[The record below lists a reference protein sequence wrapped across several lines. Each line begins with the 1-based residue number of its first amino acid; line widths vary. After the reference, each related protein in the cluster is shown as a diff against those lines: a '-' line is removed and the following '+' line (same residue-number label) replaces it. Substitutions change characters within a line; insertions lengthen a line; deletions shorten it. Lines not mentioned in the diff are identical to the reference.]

1 MTAGNE
7 EPVRVCV
14 AEIALD
20 MCGRCMKELT
30 GETGRVLNHWYAG
43 DPELARCTSVSGAK
57 FEPAPRLC
65 LLPEEE
71 HHDSIPE
78 LVEALRGAKWDHIPH
93 YTGRNFG
100 GGHDEGLL
108 ILAHAVATVLSI
120 KPHEFKPG
128 ILCPTCNGERF
139 LDELMGAVPGL
150 RDGTRMPIVSGRK
163 TKCSG
168 CSAKGVIPVRNA

>member
-14 AEIALD
+14 AEVALD

-43 DPELARCTSVSGAK
+43 DPTRAKCTSISGAR

-78 LVEALRGAKWDHIPH
+78 FVEALRRAEWEYVPH
-93 YTGRNFG
+93 YDGPPSG
-100 GGHDEGLL
+100 PYHKGLL
-108 ILAHAVATVLSI
+108 ILAHAAATVLTI

-139 LDELMGAVPGL
+139 LDELMGSVPGL
-150 RDGTRMPIVSGRK
+150 RDGTRMPIISGRK
-163 TKCSG
+163 TKC
-168 CSAKGVIPVRNA
+168 AKCFARGIIPVAA